1 MNGYNRKFPDLDI
14 NIRAVQKVEL
24 EILLEFDGVCKEN
37 NIKYHLFAGTLLG
50 AIRHNGFI
58 PWDDDIDVCML
69 RGDFEKFLTIGQEC
83 LGKDYFLQ
91 TYETDKNYINQ
102 FAKIRKNNTIFLQR
116 DVVGTDIH
124 QGFYIDIFPFD
135 NVEPHTFVGKIQR
148 NILNILRYMTLC
160 RLKEK
165 VNKTK
170 NSFDRYVKLFVHYFI
185 KIIPKKPMDKVI
197 TKIACMFNN
206 KNTEYVGDLSYSTA
220 KDLYDRFTVKKSIFY
235 DSISGNACN

>member
-91 TYETDKNYINQ
+91 TYETD
-102 FAKIRKNNTIFLQR
+102 
-116 DVVGTDIH
+116 
-124 QGFYIDIFPFD
+124 
-135 NVEPHTFVGKIQR
+135 
-148 NILNILRYMTLC
+148 
-160 RLKEK
+160 
-165 VNKTK
+165 NK
-170 NSFDRYVKLFVHYFI
+170 
-185 KIIPKKPMDKVI
+185 
-197 TKIACMFNN
+197 
-206 KNTEYVGDLSYSTA
+206 
-220 KDLYDRFTVKKSIFY
+220 
-235 DSISGNACN
+235 